1 MARCRL
7 VFTFSIISILSDFL
21 MVTWFI
27 VPILFGKH
35 LLIVKM
41 YWLPY
46 ESWSQ
51 LYFLLC
57 FASCLLGPFFL
68 TILKGG
74 MNDESCDALSML
86 ILCPIVR
93 DLCIVRW
100 VDISLKSDQDSMS
113 IFFKWNIWFIDESSR
128 FVKLTHEKRS
138 RIELVPCLFT
148 FFSDAVPSKSAI
160 MTSWKRC

>member
-1 MARCRL
+1 MSLSIHFLDYLDFVR
-7 VFTFSIISILSDFL
+7 FSYGDLIHSSDFIWQTL
-21 MVTWFI
+21 VNSLKYIDSVKRKLVLTVVFALFCIMSSWTFFSHDFEGRHEWW
-27 VPILFGKH
+27 ILRC
-35 LLIVKM
+35 
-41 YWLPY
+41 
-46 ESWSQ
+46 S
-51 LYFLLC
+51 
-57 FASCLLGPFFL
+57 
-68 TILKGG
+68 
-74 MNDESCDALSML
+74 LSML